1 MAYQKCCREF
11 FYFNFQQAKNLPIR
25 KIQFEYTKGGGVK
38 RYYPTFIFCII
49 HPTFN
54 FFDTFSI
61 HIRVIYANA
70 FFPNLAFEFD
80 VSERT
85 IRYDIEKLTC
95 YYLIYTTQGTGGGVH
110 IVDGYRYGF
119 RYLANEEIK
128 FLESIV
134 ASLTLFK
141 SV

>member
-1 MAYQKCCREF
+1 MTAYERRTK
-11 FYFNFQQAKNLPIR
+11 L
-25 KIQFEYTKGGGVK
+25 FETMCE
-38 RYYPTFIFCII
+38 RR
-49 HPTFN
+49 H
-54 FFDTFSI
+54 DTIS
-61 HIRVIYANA
+61 
-70 FFPNLAFEFD
+70 NLAFEFN

-95 YYLIYTTQGTGGGVH
+95 YYPIYTTQGTGGGVH

-134 ASLTLFK
+134 AQLDVDKATK
-141 SV
+141 MQKIINRYKMPTRGAA